1 MAFEYKGKKYRSKKH
16 PVLEYIF
23 NKKTNN
29 GQHSIDENHTFTLK
43 EISEGYRA
51 CGIPEPASISNTILD
66 LTRKNTGVESRLPES
81 IYSLG
86 YDLRKKTGPS
96 SSGNYAGEF
105 VYVGVG
111 NYIKAWL
118 DWPSQPNRSITIE
131 NIVPASI
138 VDKELLGRDE
148 GALFSVID
156 YCDVLS
162 YAFYGKGNQVIRVQN
177 PKKWQP
183 NEIDGLYYCEK
194 DDTLYPCEAKA
205 LSTGDDINMVQLLG
219 GYKTITNKM
228 PHMAVIPVAVRMI
241 KNGIDI
247 GLFKEENDQLV
258 MYKYIQ
264 VKFNPAVKSWL

>member
-1 MAFEYKGKKYRSKKH
+1 MAFEYKRKKYRSKKH

-66 LTRKNTGVESRLPES
+66 LTRKNKGVESRLPES

-118 DWPSQPNRSITIE
+118 DWPSRPDRSITIE